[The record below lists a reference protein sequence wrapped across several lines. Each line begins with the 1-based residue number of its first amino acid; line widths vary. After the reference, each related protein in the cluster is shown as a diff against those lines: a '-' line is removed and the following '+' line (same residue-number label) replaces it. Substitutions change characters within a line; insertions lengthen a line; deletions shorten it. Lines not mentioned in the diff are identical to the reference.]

1 MRFDSSLATKI
12 KIMAT
17 DLRCPNCGDNL
28 GKDRENHVHAYCGN
42 CGEEFYNDEG
52 YTDEEDEN

>member
-1 MRFDSSLATKI
+1 MVILKRKNN
-12 KIMAT
+12 MAT
-17 DLRCPNCGDNL
+17 DLRCPNCEDNL

-52 YTDEEDEN
+52 YTDEDE